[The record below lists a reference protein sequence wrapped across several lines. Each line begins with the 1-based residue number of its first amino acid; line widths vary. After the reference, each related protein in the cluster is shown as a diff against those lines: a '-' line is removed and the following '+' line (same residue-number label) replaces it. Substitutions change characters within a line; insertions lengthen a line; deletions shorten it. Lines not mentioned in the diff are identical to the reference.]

1 MNLLASN
8 VPCVKSYYLVASQGD
23 DGDGLPATLPP
34 TLVSRTLLPAQQPY
48 MVLAE
53 SLNKKFSFL
62 SHFHYH
68 HNQIL
73 LIRFSI

>member
-62 SHFHYH
+62 SHYH
-68 HNQIL
+68 QIL